1 MTALRRHRQRGS
13 SKIRTRCQKSRNG
26 ADIEAAT
33 EKHKSRN
40 GASEKQE
47 WGDRKTGTG
56 Q

>member
-1 MTALRRHRQRGS
+1 MSEKQEWGRH
-13 SKIRTRCQKSRNG
+13 KSRNG
-26 ADIEAAT
+26 ADIKAGT

-47 WGDRKTGTG
+47 WGDIKAETG

>member
-1 MTALRRHRQRGS
+1 MSEKQEWG
-13 SKIRTRCQKSRNG
+13 
-26 ADIEAAT
+26 DIKVGT